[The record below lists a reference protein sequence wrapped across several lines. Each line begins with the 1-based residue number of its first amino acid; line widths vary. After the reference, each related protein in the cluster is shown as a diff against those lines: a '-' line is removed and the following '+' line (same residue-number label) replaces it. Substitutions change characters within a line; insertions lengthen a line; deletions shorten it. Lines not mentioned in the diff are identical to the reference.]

1 MGFYEQIAP
10 YYDFIFPAGPEQL
23 EFIKE
28 SAGKPPKK
36 LLDIACGTG
45 GYSIE
50 LAQAGHKVWAAD
62 IDAEMVRRAGKR
74 ASDRHIAINTLV
86 SDMLQLDKYISE
98 KFDCVFCI
106 GNSIVH
112 LGSKE
117 AILSAVLQM
126 KARLD
131 KDGSMLLQI
140 INFDR
145 IFEKGITALPS
156 IINKEVE
163 LEFHRN
169 YSLDSNTGLIN
180 FDTIL
185 SVRNDGKLEKYEN
198 RVKLFPLL
206 AADLQSILNSAG
218 FNNISFYGGFNREMY
233 IAGESYLLVVN
244 ATVE

>member
-10 YYDFIFPAGPEQL
+10 YYDYIFPAGPEQL

-28 SAGKPPKK
+28 SAGRPPKK

-45 GYSIE
+45 TYSIE
-50 LAQAGHKVWAAD
+50 LAQEGYDVCATD
-62 IDAEMVRRAGKR
+62 IDAEMVRRADKR
-74 ASDRHIAINTLV
+74 ASDRHASMRVLV
-86 SDMLQLDKYISE
+86 SDMLHLDRYINE

-117 AILSAVLQM
+117 AILAALLQM
-126 KARLD
+126 KARLHA
-131 KDGSMLLQI
+131 DGSLLLQI

-156 IINKEVE
+156 IINTEEE

-169 YSLDSNTGLIN
+169 YSSDPDTGLIN
-180 FDTIL
+180 FDTVL
-185 SVRNDGKLEKYEN
+185 SVKNGSQAERYEN
-198 RVKLFPLL
+198 RIKLFPL
-206 AADLQSILNSAG
+206 AASDLQSLLDSAG
-218 FNNISFYGGFNREMY
+218 FSTVSLYGGFNKEPY
-233 IAGESYLLVVN
+233 IAGESYLLVVKAKN
-244 ATVE
+244 T

>member
-10 YYDFIFPAGPEQL
+10 YYDYIFPAGSEQL
-23 EFIKE
+23 DFIKE
-28 SAGKPPKK
+28 SAGRPPKK

-45 GYSIE
+45 VYSIE
-50 LAQAGHKVWAAD
+50 LAQEGYEVWATD
-62 IDAEMVRRAGKR
+62 IDVEMVRRAGIR
-74 ASDRHIAINTLV
+74 ASDEHVAMNALV
-86 SDMLQLDKYISE
+86 SDMLHLDRYISD

-117 AILSAVLQM
+117 AILAAVLQM
-126 KARLD
+126 KARLN
-131 KDGSMLLQI
+131 KDGSLLLQI

-156 IINKEVE
+156 IINKEAE

-169 YSLDSNTGLIN
+169 YSSDTSTGLIN
-180 FDTIL
+180 FDTVL
-185 SVRNDGKLEKYEN
+185 SVKNGSQVEQYEN

-206 AADLQSILNSAG
+206 ASDLQSILDSAG
-218 FNNISFYGGFNREMY
+218 FSKVSFYGGFNKEPY

-244 ATVE
+244 AAVR